1 MTPPSSSSRRATSRP
16 WKPQP
21 TGYARITLDYNKKG
35 LPVRMVL
42 DEFAGIETEYTFK
55 Y

>member
-1 MTPPSSSSRRATSRP
+1 MKS
-16 WKPQP
+16 W
-21 TGYARITLDYNKKG
+21 GNVINENGIIDYNKKG

-42 DEFAGIETEYTFK
+42 DEFIGIETEYTFR